1 MGFSKLCPVGFI
13 LGCIF
18 SSRTNSITRSHCQQR
33 CYSKEFLDLKYNMFY
48 PVYNHAFLIKCD
60 SHAVRSK
67 LALSKL
73 GYSQNLWVVNKLG
86 LHKMHQWNTMP
97 FLKNQC
103 FSQVLLF
110 NDFKQTNKKTHFLL
124 VCFGFHDSL
133 FFPKK
138 SKCSWVRKLTNE
150 LS

>member
-1 MGFSKLCPVGFI
+1 MGFSKLCPVGFS

-48 PVYNHAFLIKCD
+48 PIYNHTFLIKCD

-67 LALSKL
+67 LALRKL

-86 LHKMHQWNTMP
+86 LHKMHQWNTMS

-103 FSQVLLF
+103 FSPEF
-110 NDFKQTNKKTHFLL
+110 CYSMTSNKQTNKKTHFLL
-124 VCFGFHDSL
+124 VCIGFHDSL
-133 FFPKK
+133 FFFPKK
-138 SKCSWVRKLTNE
+138 
-150 LS
+150 